1 MCVPQ
6 SPYVEVLPGV
16 SSRLIHCD
24 EHIVVIETRLAPGAM
39 VPRHSHESLQ
49 ISFCVKG
56 RMELVIGNEKV
67 LMTPGS
73 YRVIPPR
80 VEHEARA
87 LEETVVVDVNSPL
100 TEDRK
105 ELIERLGGCRTR

>member
-1 MCVPQ
+1 MAQ
-6 SPYVEVLPGV
+6 GSYVEVMPGV
-16 SSRLIHCD
+16 SFRSIHCD
-24 EHIVVIETRLAPGAM
+24 EHVVVVETRLAPGARM
-39 VPRHSHESLQ
+39 PRHSHESLQ

-56 RMELVIGNEKV
+56 RMELVIGDEKV
-67 LMTPGS
+67 VMTPGD

-105 ELIERLGGCRTR
+105 EFVKRLGGCRTW